1 MKYAYNES
9 YDFQRRILTHQMKG
23 FWKKNDASDEKKLG
37 KLYHHP
43 QKSANFLRYPNMAEV
58 LSFGS

>member
-1 MKYAYNES
+1 
-9 YDFQRRILTHQMKG
+9 MKG

-43 QKSANFLRYPNMAEV
+43 QKSADFLKYPNMAEV
-58 LSFGS
+58 LSLDS

>member
-1 MKYAYNES
+1 
-9 YDFQRRILTHQMKG
+9 MKG

-43 QKSANFLRYPNMAEV
+43 QKSADFLKYPNMAEV
-58 LSFGS
+58 LSLDSWNMCDLQYVLNFT